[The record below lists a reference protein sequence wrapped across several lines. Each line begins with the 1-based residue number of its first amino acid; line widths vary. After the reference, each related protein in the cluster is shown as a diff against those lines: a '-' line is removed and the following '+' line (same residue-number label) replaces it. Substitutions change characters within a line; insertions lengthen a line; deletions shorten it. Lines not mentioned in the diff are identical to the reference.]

1 MTTIAIVIAIP
12 LVKFLKLLNSGEGLN
27 FKGRIADDD
36 RLRNRNPRSLLKFL
50 KLLHRFLKGLNEGIV
65 DDDL

>member
-27 FKGRIADDD
+27 FKGKIADND
-36 RLRNRNPRSLLKFL
+36 RNLRNRNPRFPFEIFEIVTPIFK
-50 KLLHRFLKGLNEGIV
+50 RFERRNCG
-65 DDDL
+65 

>member
-12 LVKFLKLLNSGEGLN
+12 LVKFLKLLNSGEGLK

-36 RLRNRNPRSLLKFL
+36 RLRNRNPRFPSEIFEIVTPIFK
-50 KLLHRFLKGLNEGIV
+50 RFERRNCG
-65 DDDL
+65 